1 MSAVT
6 YATAQILRVLPRQRI
21 GQALGKLADASW
33 PAPLGRA
40 VVGLYSRVYD
50 IALDEYVPGGAG
62 GGWSSFDAFFT
73 RRLREGARVVDRDPR
88 AILSPADGRIESMSR
103 IEEGGTFLV
112 KGRRYAVEELVGD
125 AGEAR
130 RLLGGVG
137 FVVYLSPRDYHRVH
151 SPVSGQIRSIRSMP
165 GDYYPVNS
173 IGMRHVDNL
182 FCRNRRV
189 AIEIDADG
197 GLGRVTV
204 VMVVAMIVGRI
215 TTIGVDA
222 HDVPFGVHTFDPPR
236 RVARGD
242 ELGIFHLG
250 STAVVLV
257 EPSARGAGKWL
268 VPEGP
273 VLYGQPL
280 YRQPDDAPTNGR
292 AMPAHG
298 EAESARSGGPR
309 RRRAPSMSRPWG
321 PTSTER
327 RRPLVRARATRRRR
341 RDVAVA

>member
-21 GQALGKLADASW
+21 GQAIGKLADSPW
-33 PAPLGRA
+33 PAPVGRA

-50 IALDEYVPGGAG
+50 IALDEYVPGGG
-62 GGWSSFDAFFT
+62 TSGEWSSFDAFFT
-73 RRLREGARVVDRDPR
+73 RKLRDGARAIDGDPR
-88 AILSPADGRIESMSR
+88 AVLSPADGRIESMAR

-112 KGRRYAVEELVGD
+112 KGRRYAVDELVGD
-125 AGEAR
+125 AQEAR

-151 SPVSGQIRSIRSMP
+151 SPVGGEIRRIRSLP

-197 GLGRVTV
+197 GDGRVTV

-215 TTIGVDA
+215 TTIGSDA
-222 HDVPFGVHTFDPPR
+222 HDVPIGVHTFDPPL

-242 ELGIFHLG
+242 ELGVFHLG

-257 EPSARGAGKWL
+257 EPSKNAAGAWL

-273 VLYGQPL
+273 VRYGQALFRVPGGASAGNGVS
-280 YRQPDDAPTNGR
+280 RTHGDAG
-292 AMPAHG
+292 
-298 EAESARSGGPR
+298 
-309 RRRAPSMSRPWG
+309 
-321 PTSTER
+321 
-327 RRPLVRARATRRRR
+327 
-341 RDVAVA
+341 